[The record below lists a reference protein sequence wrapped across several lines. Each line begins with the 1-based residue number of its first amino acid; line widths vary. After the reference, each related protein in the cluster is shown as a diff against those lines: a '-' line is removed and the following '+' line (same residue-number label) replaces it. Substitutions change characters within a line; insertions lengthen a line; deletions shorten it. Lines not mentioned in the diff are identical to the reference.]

1 MNTGTISARLRA
13 FGLAAISVLWAIDA
27 SALSY
32 CDASNPCKLATDT
45 CHGSVCVP
53 QAKLCTSTTSCTA
66 WQVCDFTCP
75 GSSIAITDPAPPP
88 GSADASSGAAPAP
101 SADAGSAAPIMPPPD
116 ASEMPMPVDAGT
128 TDVSPYIPPNCPKDV
143 GVCIVDPAKVAP
155 MPGCQEFCTAL
166 IACGNVGI
174 GGGGSSGGNGGG
186 STPPP
191 LPGGDS
197 SSPGF
202 APPAPGADAGASDK
216 MPMPADAGTGIAMPD
231 DAASYDTDSSSGDI
245 GGCIQLCSV
254 LVLENV
260 AHKELVDAEQC
271 VATYAAQCADLAT
284 QCAGKLQ
291 IWEQAASADDSWSL
305 GFYSSFGG
313 GGVAIP
319 PDSPDGFVSA
329 DGGTTSGGADG
340 GSVFSDAV
348 VAADALIN
356 YDTFVPKGADG
367 SSTSGGADAGP
378 TGSNADAGLQ
388 SDSSATS
395 SPTSTTPSS
404 ASACTAS
411 SSSPGHP
418 WSLAALALICIVA
431 LRLRRRETNAG

>member
-13 FGLAAISVLWAIDA
+13 FGLAAICVLWAIDA

-75 GSSIAITDPAPPP
+75 GSSIGITDPVPPP
-88 GSADASSGAAPAP
+88 GSADGGGGGAPLP
-101 SADAGSAAPIMPPPD
+101 SADAGSAVPIMPPPD
-116 ASEMPMPVDAGT
+116 AGEMPSPDGGAI
-128 TDVSPYIPPNCPKDV
+128 TDISLYIPPNCPKDV
-143 GVCIVDPAKVAP
+143 GVCIVDPVKVSP

-166 IACGNVGI
+166 SACGNVSI
-174 GGGGSSGGNGGG
+174 GGSGSSGGSGGG
-186 STPPP
+186 GTPPP

-197 SSPGF
+197 SAPGF
-202 APPAPGADAGASDK
+202 APVPPSADAGASDK
-216 MPMPADAGTGIAMPD
+216 MPPMPADAGTGIALPD
-231 DAASYDTDSSSGDI
+231 DAASYDADGSSSDI
-245 GGCIQLCSV
+245 TGCVQLCSI

-271 VATYAAQCADLAT
+271 VATYAAQCTDLVT

-291 IWEQAASADDSWSL
+291 VWQQAAGADDSWSL
-305 GFYSSFGG
+305 GFYNPFGG
-313 GGVAIP
+313 GPIIP
-319 PDSPDGFVSA
+319 PDAPDGYVSV

-340 GSVFSDAV
+340 GSVFSDAL

-367 SSTSGGADAGP
+367 TATSGGADAGP
-378 TGSNADAGLQ
+378 TGSSADANLQ
-388 SDSSATS
+388 SDGAATAS
-395 SPTSTTPSS
+395 QPTSTSSS

-411 SSSPGHP
+411 HSSPAQP
-418 WSLAALALICIVA
+418 WQLAALALICIVA